1 MTISGLIIAV
11 LWAVLVGG
19 AGITLGFPITMGM
32 IGVGSIVLAIL
43 YKVNYN
49 TFNVIRKHL
58 NIDRYNAYLKKDE
71 AFKKVIK
78 DSAATYFFIG
88 LIALYFSYKSIG
100 QNYGYKGLILLVGFI
115 IANYFIE
122 TYSMV
127 KSKTWEQYNRKNT
140 ILTIVIVLIFITIF
154 KN

>member
-1 MTISGLIIAV
+1 MTISGFVIAI

-19 AGITLGFPITMGM
+19 AVITLGFPIAIGL
-32 IGVGSIVLAIL
+32 IGVCSIGLSIL
-43 YKVNYN
+43 YKVNNNY
-49 TFNVIRKHL
+49 FNNIRKHL

-78 DSAATYFFIG
+78 DSAATYFLVG
-88 LIALYFSYKSIG
+88 LIALYFAYKSMG
-100 QNYGYKGLILLVGFI
+100 QDYGYKGLILLVGFI

-127 KSKTWEQYNRKNT
+127 KSKTWEQYNRKT
-140 ILTIVIVLIFITIF
+140 TMLTVVVVLIFVFIF